1 MDWGLREGTATV
13 VAFSDGNASVYLS
26 SGGQIAWS
34 RVGAAA
40 NTVIE
45 TRNHIS
51 AEHAGWLGDIVVLSP
66 DERYLAVFGET
77 WRTHLWI
84 YEILCG
90 GPHKI
95 SVAPSIMWR
104 CYFDVAS

>member
-51 AEHAGWLGDIVVLSP
+51 AEHAGWLGDIVVPSP
-66 DERYLAVFGET
+66 DERHLAVSGET
-77 WRTHLWI
+77 WRTHLWV

-90 GPHKI
+90 VGRY
-95 SVAPSIMWR
+95 VAPGIGLG
-104 CYFDVAS
+104 